1 MFSKFNLRLLAAVM
15 LAAALPL
22 CVPGAPL
29 KDPST
34 DPTPAESSGEE
45 DEEEG
50 IVKTWRTVIS
60 FAERHKKEFEDE
72 FQGNAEFHSL
82 VNNSF
87 PVFPKTFLSKEACF
101 QRLVQGLLK
110 YTVLLKHVD
119 REYHNSSIV
128 TGVNE
133 AIPRL
138 IKQIIANIGNGGRV
152 VALTSSQEQQLLKEL
167 DSPDDYERKMTAHRI
182 LYSMRNFI
190 IDSRRGEA

>member
-1 MFSKFNLRLLAAVM
+1 M

-60 FAERHKKEFEDE
+60 FAERHKKE
-72 FQGNAEFHSL
+72 
-82 VNNSF
+82 
-87 PVFPKTFLSKEACF
+87 
-101 QRLVQGLLK
+101 GLLK

-128 TGVNE
+128 TGVTE
-133 AIPRL
+133 ALPRL
-138 IKQIIANIGNGGRV
+138 IKQIIANV
-152 VALTSSQEQQLLKEL
+152 
-167 DSPDDYERKMTAHRI
+167 SPH
-182 LYSMRNFI
+182 
-190 IDSRRGEA
+190 